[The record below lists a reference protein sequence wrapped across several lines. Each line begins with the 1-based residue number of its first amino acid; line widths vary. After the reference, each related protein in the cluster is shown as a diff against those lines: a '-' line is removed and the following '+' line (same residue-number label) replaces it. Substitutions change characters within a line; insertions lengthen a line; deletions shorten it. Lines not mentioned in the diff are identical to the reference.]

1 MMEKLESPIQTLCYW
16 KTIGENGYVLDEY
29 GGVAA
34 YAVNMEELIMSEEKP
49 PMPPGLPPMPPMP
62 PAPPGMDAPA
72 MPPMPPM
79 PEMGAPPMP
88 PMDAPPAPPG
98 MPPMP
103 PMPEMSAPAMPPMPP
118 MPEMD
123 APPMDAPPAPPGME
137 APAMPP
143 MPPMPEMDAPP
154 MDAPPA
160 PPGMEAPAMPPM
172 PPMPEMDA
180 PPMDAPPAPPG
191 MEAPAMPPMPPMPGM
206 EAEAPAESSMMAD
219 SAALLGAPAPPMPPM
234 DAPAES
240 SMMADSA
247 ALLGAPAPPMPPMD
261 APAESSMMAD
271 SAALLGAPAPPMPPM
286 DAPAPPSM
294 PPMPEMETEAPAESS
309 MMTDSAALLGA
320 PAPPMPPMDAPAPP
334 EAPEEPDAPKGIP
347 LLPTSLTPDP
357 ELGAPDNLMGEQ
369 AGAVIRT
376 SAEVDEVLGDKLEG
390 TLHEVEKATLSADGE
405 IIKQTVKGTLKVN
418 NPSAEDRIYDI
429 DVMLD
434 HADAT
439 DIGGDNVSVDE
450 LEAGANYS
458 MKYKVSGKRMLV
470 LRERLDTNPA
480 RSQEHSLSVASG
492 EDGGPIAL
500 EIEVENTASVAIN
513 HVVVTRPLPKELNFA
528 SVGAATLD
536 EDTLTWD
543 VGTLSAGEKQ
553 VLSIE
558 GSIIVSGTK
567 SINAGVASATYTS
580 NSTLSSLNF
589 RELDAFC
596 RGFSYM
602 RVREDERPDNWICR
616 TTFENRSSFAV
627 DLVKLQV
634 RMKGSDDLLFDINDV
649 RQDVKPHGKW
659 ESEERTV
666 MAQSKPD
673 FATELAYTILPRASR
688 STEGSISL
696 QSKTLQVVEA
706 NLEKVY
712 STSGLRSYRSQKVT
726 ACLTLSNN
734 GSSDI
739 NLMRITDDVPGLFD
753 APDVSS
759 MTVKINGKELD
770 AEQIKT
776 EITSGITLEKTNRSP
791 DGDGHTLTITVG
803 ARGPVGLKPGKNMTI
818 EYDLISPDPSPDNTN
833 ITAPARTEF
842 SAERYGPVCTR
853 DTSVA
858 PSISVIHNRRDFSFG
873 KTTQKIGGKGRHEV
887 LILFSNDGD
896 TALQDVILSDIIPE
910 KFEIK
915 DWLIRGNNDK
925 RDDCKM
931 STKPGEGG
939 THITWTIPIVEK
951 GERLEVSFEITGPG
965 VIDGEAG
972 NRFHG
977 VHFGDEVETEDMASS
992 TEEEVEEVIE
1002 ESTEESVDEEVESKV
1017 SWREDV
1023 LLRVMAAA
1031 DIDVSE
1037 RDAFVVHAE
1046 NFDLDENGYLKK
1058 AELEAAAKAW
1068 NAEAVTEEEVV
1079 AEEAV
1084 EEPASEE
1091 VAEEATEEPA
1101 TEEVVEEAE
1110 PAEQATEKNCPI
1122 CMAVNTSDATACS
1135 VCSFTFE

>member
-1 MMEKLESPIQTLCYW
+1 ML
-16 KTIGENGYVLDEY
+16 NEY

-34 YAVNMEELIMSEEKP
+34 YAVNMEELIMTEEKP

-62 PAPPGMDAPA
+62 PAPPGVDAPA
-72 MPPMPPM
+72 M
-79 PEMGAPPMP
+79 PPMP

-98 MPPMP
+98 MPAMPLMP
-103 PMPEMSAPAMPPMPP
+103 PMPEM
-118 MPEMD
+118 ET
-123 APPMDAPPAPPGME
+123 
-137 APAMPP
+137 
-143 MPPMPEMDAPP
+143 
-154 MDAPPA
+154 
-160 PPGMEAPAMPPM
+160 
-172 PPMPEMDA
+172 
-180 PPMDAPPAPPG
+180 
-191 MEAPAMPPMPPMPGM
+191 
-206 EAEAPAESSMMAD
+206 EAPAESTMMAD
-219 SAALLGAPAPPMPPM
+219 SAALLGAPAPPMLEM
-234 DAPAES
+234 EIEAPAES
-240 SMMADSA
+240 TMMADSA
-247 ALLGAPAPPMPPMD
+247 ALLG
-261 APAESSMMAD
+261 S
-271 SAALLGAPAPPMPPM
+271 PAPPMPPM
-286 DAPAPPSM
+286 DAPAPPGM
-294 PPMPEMETEAPAESS
+294 PPMPPMPGMETEAPTEST
-309 MMTDSAALLGA
+309 MMSDSAALLGS
-320 PAPPMPPMDAPAPP
+320 PTPL
-334 EAPEEPDAPKGIP
+334 ESPEEPKGIP
-347 LLPTSLTPDP
+347 LLPTSLIADP
-357 ELGAPDNLMGEQ
+357 VLGTPDNLMGEQ
-369 AGAVIRT
+369 AGAIIRT

-492 EDGGPIAL
+492 EEGGPIAL
-500 EIEVENTASVAIN
+500 EIEVENTATVAIN
-513 HVVVTRPLPKELNFA
+513 NVVVTRPLPKELNFA
-528 SVGAATLD
+528 SIGAATLED
-536 EDTLTWD
+536 DTLTWD
-543 VGTLSAGEKQ
+543 VGSLSAGEKQ

-558 GSIIVSGTK
+558 GTILVSGTK
-567 SINAGVASATYTS
+567 SINAGIASATYTS
-580 NSTLSSLNF
+580 NSTLSNLNF

-602 RVREDERPDNWICR
+602 RVREDERPDNWLCR

-634 RMKGSDDLLFDINDV
+634 RMKGSDDLLFDISDV

-696 QSKTLQVVEA
+696 EAKTLQVVEA

-712 STSGLRSYRSQKVT
+712 STTGLRSYRSQKVT

-753 APDVSS
+753 APDVSA

-776 EITSGITLEKTNRSP
+776 EINSGITLEKTNRSP

-818 EYDLISPDPSPDNTN
+818 EYELISPDPSPNNTN

-853 DTSVA
+853 DTTVA

-925 RDDCKM
+925 RDDCEM
-931 STKPGEGG
+931 ATKPGEGG

-977 VHFGDEVETEDMASS
+977 VHFGDEVESEDMASS
-992 TEEEVEEVIE
+992 TEEEVEEGVE
-1002 ESTEESVDEEVESKV
+1002 ESTEESEAQEEVESKV

-1037 RDAFVVHAE
+1037 RDAFIVHAE

-1068 NAEAVTEEEVV
+1068 NADAGLDEEVTV
-1079 AEEAV
+1079 EDTVEESEVEAAEE
-1084 EEPASEE
+1084 
-1091 VAEEATEEPA
+1091 T
-1101 TEEVVEEAE
+1101 
-1110 PAEQATEKNCPI
+1110 TEKGCPI
-1122 CMAVNTSDATACS
+1122 CMAVNASDAAACA

>member
-103 PMPEMSAPAMPPMPP
+103 PMPEMA
-118 MPEMD
+118 

-234 DAPAES
+234 DAPA
-240 SMMADSA
+240 
-247 ALLGAPAPPMPPMD
+247 
-261 APAESSMMAD
+261 
-271 SAALLGAPAPPMPPM
+271 
-286 DAPAPPSM
+286 PPSM

-309 MMTDSAALLGA
+309 MMMDSAALLGA
-320 PAPPMPPMDAPAPP
+320 PAP
-334 EAPEEPDAPKGIP
+334 PEEPDAPKGIP

-528 SVGAATLD
+528 SIGAATLD

-558 GSIIVSGTK
+558 GTIVVSGTK

-759 MTVKINGKELD
+759 MTIKINGKELD

-803 ARGPVGLKPGKNMTI
+803 ARGPVGLKPGKDMTI

-925 RDDCKM
+925 RDDCEM

-1031 DIDVSE
+1031 DIDVKE

-1068 NAEAVTEEEVV
+1068 NAEAVTEEVV

-1091 VAEEATEEPA
+1091 VTEEATEEVAEEATEEPT

-1110 PAEQATEKNCPI
+1110 PAEEATEKNCPI
-1122 CMAVNTSDATACS
+1122 CMAVNTSDASACS
-1135 VCSFTFE
+1135 VCSFAFE